1 MIFNKI
7 GGGSEKVTLDGKTVT
22 KRYNFI
28 TSEKIKK
35 DLQAM
40 PYSCGGVAMI
50 ACSDH
55 KRNTFHAFGH
65 ISGPALFHCSWDAN
79 SRKWTQHGEEKG
91 FLDNAY
97 FARLTYWKENIN
109 FLFGSTYY
117 GKRTH
122 RKWNGSGWTSV
133 SSPPINVYDS
143 PLTSSNDTIY
153 ACDMDGYT
161 SYKYSNSW
169 SQIARLPYSAQKGKF
184 EYYNGKLHLIGG
196 TDGANKHYILNG
208 QSWTMLPNLPFNT
221 TDPNLHFI
229 YNNCIYV
236 ESNNAQLWKYDGAN
250 WTLDANLIGAGAN
263 TSGDILNGNMHF
275 VTGGNEHYTLKQT
288 YEVI

>member
-109 FLFGSTYY
+109 FYLVLHIMV
-117 GKRTH
+117 KELIE
-122 RKWNGSGWTSV
+122 SGTEV
-133 SSPPINVYDS
+133 V
-143 PLTSSNDTIY
+143 
-153 ACDMDGYT
+153 G
-161 SYKYSNSW
+161 
-169 SQIARLPYSAQKGKF
+169 
-184 EYYNGKLHLIGG
+184 HL
-196 TDGANKHYILNG
+196 YL
-208 QSWTMLPNLPFNT
+208 LL
-221 TDPNLHFI
+221 
-229 YNNCIYV
+229 
-236 ESNNAQLWKYDGAN
+236 QLMYM
-250 WTLDANLIGAGAN
+250 TLL
-263 TSGDILNGNMHF
+263 
-275 VTGGNEHYTLKQT
+275 
-288 YEVI
+288 

>member
-91 FLDNAY
+91 F
-97 FARLTYWKENIN
+97 
-109 FLFGSTYY
+109 
-117 GKRTH
+117 
-122 RKWNGSGWTSV
+122 
-133 SSPPINVYDS
+133 
-143 PLTSSNDTIY
+143 
-153 ACDMDGYT
+153 
-161 SYKYSNSW
+161 
-169 SQIARLPYSAQKGKF
+169 
-184 EYYNGKLHLIGG
+184 
-196 TDGANKHYILNG
+196 
-208 QSWTMLPNLPFNT
+208 WTMHILQ
-221 TDPNLHFI
+221 DLHIGKKILIFYLVLHI
-229 YNNCIYV
+229 MVKELI
-236 ESNNAQLWKYDGAN
+236 ESGTEVVGHLYLLLQLMYM
-250 WTLDANLIGAGAN
+250 TLL
-263 TSGDILNGNMHF
+263 
-275 VTGGNEHYTLKQT
+275 
-288 YEVI
+288 